1 MNMQQYPSGEEV
13 MDQEQAATP
22 EGATPESGLEQVK
35 AAVQT
40 IQGFISMLAQKGIP
54 GGQEAMQHLQAM
66 IAALGKG
73 GAQGQAPAAPAAPGT
88 PAPPAG
94 PRPMGQPAGGA
105 RPMAQNRPMNTPV
118 Q

>member
-13 MDQEQAATP
+13 MEQEQAATP

-73 GAQGQAPAAPAAPGT
+73 GQGQAPAAAPAPGAQA
-88 PAPPAG
+88 PAPAAG
-94 PRPMGQPAGGA
+94 PRPMGQPAAG
-105 RPMAQNRPMNTPV
+105 RPMGQNRPMNTPV